1 MAGRPQERSQLPGW
15 GAANQGSITHSD
27 PQDRLSAPQ
36 SLAQHRSLTR
46 CTAQHPLAFRKE
58 KRAQPA
64 LHDAPGKPGTAR
76 VRGDSETRRLQRDP
90 GAVTPAGS
98 EIRNSTRPGQVRPG
112 SGTNSVTKTLIAE
125 ALGLPSC
132 VRDGAPAVSSSL
144 SVHGPEAQEGQ
155 VTRSSALELSRKR
168 ARGQHGRAHLS
179 VQP

>member
-1 MAGRPQERSQLPGW
+1 MTSSPDARTHRGTRDTQWQTPQTPDCGTRGTTRKTGPAMPSTNRSSEETAAQRGKSNVMAGRPQERSQLPGW

-90 GAVTPAGS
+90 GQSPQREARLGTA
-98 EIRNSTRPGQVRPG
+98 PGQVR
-112 SGTNSVTKTLIAE
+112 SGQALAPTL
-125 ALGLPSC
+125 
-132 VRDGAPAVSSSL
+132 
-144 SVHGPEAQEGQ
+144 
-155 VTRSSALELSRKR
+155 
-168 ARGQHGRAHLS
+168 
-179 VQP
+179 